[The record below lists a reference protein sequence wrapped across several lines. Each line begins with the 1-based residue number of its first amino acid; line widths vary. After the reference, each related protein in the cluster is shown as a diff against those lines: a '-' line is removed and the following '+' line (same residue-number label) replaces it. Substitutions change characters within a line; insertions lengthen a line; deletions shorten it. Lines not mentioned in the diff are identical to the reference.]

1 MAAEGAGE
9 KMQQIP
15 INQLSIQQLDQIK
28 KDIDQEIGILTESVN
43 QLKIAQQKFS
53 DSLDNLGRVTVDKKG
68 KELMVPMTSS
78 MYVPGFLDDTSTVMV
93 DIGTGY
99 YVEKSVED
107 GKKYFRRKIEFVGKQ
122 VEKIHPALLEKQRAR
137 SALIEAL
144 SAKVSQQMSQQQLN
158 SKVEGLKT

>member
-1 MAAEGAGE
+1 MATGAADS

-15 INQLSIQQLDQIK
+15 LGQLPAQQLDQIK
-28 KDIDQEIGILTESVN
+28 RDIDQEISVFTESIN

-53 DSLDNLGRVTVDKKG
+53 DSLDNLDIITVKNEG

-78 MYVPGFLDDTSTVMV
+78 MYVPGILDETSSVLV

-99 YVEKSVED
+99 YVEKSVEN
-107 GKKYFRRKIEFVGKQ
+107 GKKYFRGKIEFVGKQ
-122 VEKIHPALLEKQRAR
+122 LEKIHPLLLEKQRIR

-144 SAKVSQQMSQQQLN
+144 NEKISTQMNQ
-158 SKVEGLKT
+158 SKAVEKKT

>member
-53 DSLDNLGRVTVDKKG
+53 DSLDNLGRVTVDNKG